1 MSFKE
6 KIIKEK
12 LPSHLAIIMDGNG
25 RWAKMRGEHRI
36 VGHQNGV
43 EAVRQT
49 VEGAAELGISYLT
62 LYAFSTE
69 NWNRPQDEVLG
80 LMSLLV
86 EAIENETP
94 TLMKNNVRLKAI
106 GNLNSLPEEVREKL
120 NGTINTTSVNTGL
133 TLVLALSY
141 SSRWEIVNAVK
152 MIADKVADGEMSSED
167 IDDSIFE
174 NHLTT
179 AGIPDPELMIRTS
192 GETRISNFLLWQL
205 AYAELYFTELFW
217 PDFNKEELYKALYNS
232 SLLKSGQK
240 SSVKYNSAYAN
251 CHNKKLLILVS
262 PLVLIIN
269 SGSGIPAVVK

>member
-1 MSFKE
+1 MSVLN

-12 LPSHLAIIMDGNG
+12 LPTHLAIIMDGNG

-43 EAVRQT
+43 EAVRST
-49 VEGAAELGISYLT
+49 VEASAELGISYLT

-94 TLMKNNVRLKAI
+94 TLMKNNVRLQAI
-106 GNLNSLPEEVREKL
+106 GDLDSLPLEVREKL
-120 NGTINTTSVNTGL
+120 QGTISNTSKNTGL

-152 MIADKVADGEMSSED
+152 NIANEVKDGVLSPDE
-167 IDDSIFE
+167 IDFDLFS
-174 NHLTT
+174 NKLTT
-179 AGIPDPELMIRTS
+179 KGIPDPELLIRTS
-192 GETRISNFLLWQL
+192 GENRISNFLLWQI
-205 AYAELYFTELFW
+205 AYSELYFTELFW
-217 PDFNKEELYKALYNS
+217 PDFDKEELYKALLNYQNRERRFGKTS
-232 SLLKSGQK
+232 EQL
-240 SSVKYNSAYAN
+240 NDN
-251 CHNKKLLILVS
+251 
-262 PLVLIIN
+262 
-269 SGSGIPAVVK
+269 